1 MNRRRLLGGL
11 GAGAATGL
19 LGACNAPERLA
30 SLPARLQGQ
39 ASFHGMPAGTRI
51 VLDGSDDVLLTRVVS
66 DALDRELA
74 YAAREGRKDVGPA
87 NFLAISGG
95 GASGSYGAGLLVAWS
110 ELGTRPEF
118 KVVTGVSTGAL
129 TAPFAFLGERYDRQL
144 EHFYTDISTS
154 DIMVSRGLLVG
165 LMSDSFYDS
174 APLLQTIRNV
184 LTPEFVAAIASEYS
198 DKGRLL
204 IVATTNLDI
213 QAGILWNLG
222 GIAASGHPR
231 RAELMA
237 RILLA
242 SASIPGVFPPVMID
256 LEAAGERFQEMN
268 VDGGT
273 VAQVVL
279 YPPSISRTVGPVF
292 EDRRRRTFLD
302 RQRRLYVIRNS
313 RPGGDF
319 ETVDRSTLKIVERA
333 LATLISTQGVGD
345 LYQLYLLAQRDG
357 IDYNV
362 AYIPQSFTG
371 KPREPFDQLY
381 MRNLYQVGRETM
393 LKGAPWH
400 KYPPGFDPVPIN
412 RRTPA

>member
-11 GAGAATGL
+11 GAGAVAGL

-30 SLPARLQGQ
+30 SLPARLRGQ

-51 VLDGSDDVLLTRVVS
+51 VLDGSDDALLGRVVS
-66 DALDRELA
+66 EALDRELA
-74 YAAREGRKDVGPA
+74 YVAREGRSDVGSA

-95 GASGSYGAGLLVAWS
+95 GASGAYGAGILTAWS

-129 TAPFAFLGERYDRQL
+129 TAPFAFLGERYDQQL
-144 EHFYTDISTS
+144 AQFYTGISMP
-154 DIMVSRGLLVG
+154 DVMVPRGLLVG
-165 LMSDSFYDS
+165 LLSDSFYDS
-174 APLLQTIRNV
+174 TPLLQLIRSV
-184 LTPEFVAAIASEYS
+184 LTPDFVAAIAREYN
-198 DKGRLL
+198 KGRLL
-204 IVATTNLDI
+204 VVATTNLDI
-213 QAGILWNLG
+213 PAGVLWNMG
-222 GIAASGHPR
+222 GIAASDNPR

-242 SASIPGVFPPVMID
+242 SASIPGAFPPVMID
-256 LEAAGERFQEMN
+256 LEADGERFQEMN

-279 YPPSISRTVGPVF
+279 YPPSISQAASQVF
-292 EDRRRRTFLD
+292 EDGRRRATQN

-319 ETVDRSTLKIVERA
+319 ETVDRSTLKIVQRA
-333 LATLISTQGVGD
+333 VSTLIGAQGVGD

-362 AYIPQSFTG
+362 TYIPHSFSE
-371 KPREPFDQLY
+371 KPREPFDQAY
-381 MRNLYQVGRETM
+381 MKNLYRVGRETM
-393 LKGAPWH
+393 LKGTPWH
-400 KYPPGFDPVPIN
+400 KYPPGYDPVSIY

>member
-19 LGACNAPERLA
+19 LGGCNAPERLA
-30 SLPARLQGQ
+30 SLPVRLQGQ
-39 ASFHGMPAGTRI
+39 ATFYGMPAGTRI
-51 VLDGSDDVLLTRVVS
+51 LLEGADDALLSRVVS

-74 YAAREGRKDVGPA
+74 YAAREGRSNVGPA
-87 NFLAISGG
+87 DYLAISGG
-95 GASGSYGAGLLVAWS
+95 GASGAYGAGLLVAWS

-154 DIMVSRGLLVG
+154 DIMVPRGLLVG
-165 LMSDSFYDS
+165 LISDSFYDS

-204 IVATTNLDI
+204 VVATTNLDVPV
-213 QAGILWNLG
+213 GILWNMG

-279 YPPSISRTVGPVF
+279 YPPSISPVGLLLK
-292 EDRRRRTFLD
+292 DRRRQAFLD
-302 RQRRLYVIRNS
+302 RPRRLYVIRNS
-313 RPGGDF
+313 RPGSDF

-333 LATLISTQGVGD
+333 VATLISMQGLGD

-362 AYIPQSFTG
+362 SFIPQSFSG
-371 KPREPFDQLY
+371 KPREPFDQAY
-381 MRNLYQVGRETM
+381 MRSLYQVGRETM
-393 LKGAPWH
+393 LKGVPWQ
-400 KYPPGFDPVPIN
+400 KYPPGYNPIPIN

>member
-19 LGACNAPERLA
+19 LGGCNVPERLA
-30 SLPARLQGQ
+30 SLPVRLQGQ
-39 ASFHGMPAGTRI
+39 ATFHGMPAGTRI
-51 VLDGSDDVLLTRVVS
+51 LLEGADDALLGRVVS

-74 YAAREGRKDVGPA
+74 YAAREGRSYVGPA
-87 NFLAISGG
+87 DFLAISGG
-95 GASGSYGAGLLVAWS
+95 GASGAYGAGLLVAWS

-154 DIMVSRGLLVG
+154 DIMVPRGLLVG

-204 IVATTNLDI
+204 VVATTNLDI
-213 QAGILWNLG
+213 PVGVLWNLG

-231 RAELMA
+231 RAELIA

-279 YPPSISRTVGPVF
+279 YPPSISPTGLLLK
-292 EDRRRRTFLD
+292 DRRRQAFLD
-302 RQRRLYVIRNS
+302 RPRRLYVIRNS
-313 RPGGDF
+313 RPGSDF
-319 ETVDRSTLKIVERA
+319 ETVDRRTLKIVERA
-333 LATLISTQGVGD
+333 VATLISMQGLGD

-362 AYIPQSFTG
+362 SFIPQSFSG
-371 KPREPFDQLY
+371 KPREPFDQMY
-381 MRNLYQVGRETM
+381 MRSLYQVGRETM
-393 LKGAPWH
+393 LKGVPWQ
-400 KYPPGFDPVPIN
+400 KYPPGYNPVPLN

>member
-11 GAGAATGL
+11 GAGAAAGL

-30 SLPARLQGQ
+30 SLPMRLQGQ

-51 VLDGSDDVLLTRVVS
+51 VLDGSDDALLGRVVS
-66 DALDRELA
+66 EALDRELA
-74 YAAREGRKDVGPA
+74 YVAREGRDDIGTA
-87 NFLAISGG
+87 SFLAISGG
-95 GASGSYGAGLLVAWS
+95 GANGAYGAGLLVAWS
-110 ELGTRPEF
+110 QLGTRPEF

-129 TAPFAFLGERYDRQL
+129 TAPFAFLGQGYDRQL
-144 EHFYTDISTS
+144 EHFYTEISTS

-174 APLLQTIRNV
+174 TPLLQLIRGV
-184 LTPEFVAAIASEYS
+184 LTPDFVAAIAREYN
-198 DKGRLL
+198 KGRLL
-204 IVATTNLDI
+204 VVATTNLDI
-213 QAGILWNLG
+213 PAGVLWNMG
-222 GIAASGHPR
+222 GIAASGNPH

-237 RILLA
+237 KILLA

-256 LEAAGERFQEMN
+256 LEADGERFQEMN

-279 YPPSISRTVGPVF
+279 YPPSISRSSAQVF
-292 EDRRRRTFLD
+292 EDSRRRAFQD

-313 RPGGDF
+313 RPGGEF

-333 LATLISTQGVGD
+333 VSTLISTQGLGD

-362 AYIPQSFTG
+362 AYIPQGFSE
-371 KPREPFDQLY
+371 KPREPFDQKY
-381 MRNLYQVGRETM
+381 MKSLYQFGHETM
-393 LKGAPWH
+393 LKGMPWH
-400 KYPPGFDPVPIN
+400 KYPPGYDPVPIN
-412 RRTPA
+412 RRPPA